1 VKAAA
6 AQVEIARRLR
16 RGGTLAEHRL
26 WAALRNRQVA
36 GAKLRRQAPR
46 GSLVVDFLCH
56 EARLV
61 IEVDGGQ
68 HAGSA
73 RDTARDALLAAKGWH
88 VVRYW
93 NHEVLGNLDGVLAD
107 IGRLIEERRAQAPLT
122 PTLSPAGERGRQ
134 RRRLC
139 ATSDAGVPSPHRGE
153 GQGEGVAPSGDDTSR
168 EPRP

>member
-1 VKAAA
+1 
-6 AQVEIARRLR
+6 LR
-16 RGGTLAEHRL
+16 RSGTVAEHRL

-36 GAKLRRQAPR
+36 GAKLRRQAPL
-46 GSLVVDFLCH
+46 GWFVVDFLCH
-56 EARLV
+56 EVRLV

-73 RDTARDALLAAKGWH
+73 RDAARDALLAAKGWQ

-107 IGRLIEERRAQAPLT
+107 IQRLIAERRAQAPLT
-122 PTLSPAGERGRQ
+122 PTLFPEGERESQ
-134 RRRLC
+134 RHPVL
-139 ATSDAGVPSPHRGE
+139 ATSDAGVPSPQRGE

-168 EPRP
+168 EPRA

>member
-1 VKAAA
+1 MKAAA
-6 AQVEIARRLR
+6 AQIVVARRLR
-16 RGGTLAEHRL
+16 RGGTVAECRL

-36 GAKLRRQAPR
+36 GAKLRRQAPL
-46 GSLVVDFLCH
+46 GSFVVDFLCH

-68 HAGSA
+68 HAGSV
-73 RDTARDALLAAKGWH
+73 RDTARDALLAAKGWQ

-107 IGRLIEERRAQAPLT
+107 IERLIAERRAQAPLT
-122 PTLSPAGERGRQ
+122 PTLSPEGERESQ
-134 RRRLC
+134 RHPVL

-153 GQGEGVAPSGDDTSR
+153 GQGEALVPSGDDTSR
-168 EPRP
+168 EPRA